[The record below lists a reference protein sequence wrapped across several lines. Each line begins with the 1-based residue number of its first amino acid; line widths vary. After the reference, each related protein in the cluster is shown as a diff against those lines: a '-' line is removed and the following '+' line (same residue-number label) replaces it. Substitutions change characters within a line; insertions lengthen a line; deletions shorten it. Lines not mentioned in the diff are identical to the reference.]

1 MPRCGTLHLFL
12 SLLAAAPLL
21 ASASRKVD
29 EECISDIQES
39 LIDLADSPKA
49 QLRQAFQTIARSQ
62 LYGRPLQI
70 QEHLEKRVYD
80 ILSAV
85 DQCGAGTPAVPCLLD
100 STLPPPPRDKKI
112 FIASNLHNTAALMP
126 HYITQLLLSVVSL
139 VSGNVFVS
147 VYESGST
154 DATGEHFRPLS
165 ASEAVIAGTNAR
177 KFWFDNIYSIRP
189 GACILVDASCLQL
202 FIGVQSLR
210 SPGLM

>member
-12 SLLAAAPLL
+12 SLLAAAALL

-100 STLPPPPRDKKI
+100 STLPPPPGDKKI
-112 FIASNLHNTAALMP
+112 FIASNLHNVLPPSCHTTSRSFCCQWCHSFLGTSLSLCMRAAAQM
-126 HYITQLLLSVVSL
+126 QQVSI
-139 VSGNVFVS
+139 SGRYV
-147 VYESGST
+147 
-154 DATGEHFRPLS
+154 HLKP
-165 ASEAVIAGTNAR
+165 
-177 KFWFDNIYSIRP
+177 
-189 GACILVDASCLQL
+189 
-202 FIGVQSLR
+202 
-210 SPGLM
+210 

>member
-1 MPRCGTLHLFL
+1 MPRCVTVQLFL
-12 SLLAAAPLL
+12 SLLAAAVLL
-21 ASASRKVD
+21 VSASRKAD
-29 EECISDIQES
+29 EECISGIKES

-49 QLRQAFQTIARSQ
+49 QLRQAFKAIARSQ

-100 STLPPPPRDKKI
+100 PTLPPPSRNKKI
-112 FIASNLHNTAALMP
+112 FIASNLHNVAALMP

-139 VSGNVFVS
+139 SSGDVFVS

-154 DATGEHFRPLS
+154 DATGKHLRPFCASETLTVGTSTPEDS
-165 ASEAVIAGTNAR
+165 ASTTYTISGQGHVFLWMLCVYNCT
-177 KFWFDNIYSIRP
+177 
-189 GACILVDASCLQL
+189 
-202 FIGVQSLR
+202 
-210 SPGLM
+210 